1 MSGDA
6 GERPESVSEGLA
18 LLDHHFFASDDPG
31 ARYLRAD
38 SFRENVIRLI
48 VFDMH
53 LAIEELLR
61 AHIYDALAL
70 RSERK
75 DETPDY
81 VKGLSS
87 RAALELAAQLGVIDA
102 EVYERLRRLNSLRN
116 RAAHHWDLGEPLRH
130 RSGTADPL
138 SWNGKPLTPEVVK
151 DEFLTVYGSIYDA
164 LLASWRAAHAAR

>member
-1 MSGDA
+1 M
-6 GERPESVSEGLA
+6 SEGIA
-18 LLDHHFFASDDPG
+18 LLDHHFFASGDPG

-61 AHIYDALAL
+61 AHIYDTLSH
-70 RSERK
+70 RSERQ
-75 DETPDY
+75 DETVDY
-81 VKGLSS
+81 VKGLGS

-102 EVYERLRRLNSLRN
+102 EVYASLRHLNSLRN

-130 RSGTADPL
+130 RSGTAGQLTWD
-138 SWNGKPLTPEVVK
+138 GRPLTPEVVK
-151 DEFLTVYGSIYDA
+151 DEFLSLYGAIYTS
-164 LLASWRAAHAAR
+164 LLARWRAAHSAADAGR